1 MCLCVRLL
9 TRVCP
14 AVQFFDNDLNHPTNT
29 LTITHARRGTVVYS
43 QGLLKGG
50 LHLLQ
55 QARIEAA
62 CRRLKRLAMRGRD
75 AAEPLL

>member
-1 MCLCVRLL
+1 MGGRAAAEACRPVYRGFLLAYNLVSESVCLCVRLL

-43 QGLLKGG
+43 Q
-50 LHLLQ
+50 
-55 QARIEAA
+55 A
-62 CRRLKRLAMRGRD
+62 C
-75 AAEPLL
+75 